1 MKIHYVLVIFALLNI
16 FAQCD
21 EPKETVYP
29 NDSIRFSQ
37 DFLLAIKI
45 EQPYQ
50 AYRDTLS
57 IIDLESLK
65 SDLNTKE
72 KKLAFWI
79 NTYNSL
85 VQSKIRDNVDA
96 FKDQDKFFKTAD
108 QSIGHMKLSLDQIE
122 NGILRRKEVKENKDF
137 IDSFKLDELEPRIHF
152 TLNCG
157 ATSCPPIAYYSDEN
171 IEEQLAMAEDSF
183 VKGTSKFD
191 KASNTL
197 EISELFDWFEEDF
210 NGVDGVL
217 SIMKRLEIIPEDANP
232 NIIYTPYNWNL
243 DLENY

>member
-1 MKIHYVLVIFALLNI
+1 MKLHYSLVIVALLNI
-16 FAQCD
+16 FAQCE

-29 NDSIRFSQ
+29 ADGIRFSQ

-50 AYRDTLS
+50 AFRDTLA
-57 IIDLESLK
+57 IINLDSLK
-65 SDLNTKE
+65 SDLNTTE

-85 VQSKIRDNVDA
+85 VQSKIRDDVKA
-96 FKDQDKFFKTAD
+96 FSDQETFFKTKD
-108 QSIGHMKLSLDQIE
+108 QSIGYVQLSLDQIE
-122 NGILRRKEVKENKDF
+122 NGILRRKEVDSNKDF
-137 IDSFKLDELEPRIHF
+137 IQAFRLDKLEPRIHF

-157 ATSCPPIAYYSDEN
+157 ATSCPPIAYYSAEE

-191 KASNTL
+191 EANQTL

-210 NGVDGVL
+210 GGKDGVL
-217 SIMKRLEIIPEDANP
+217 SIMKRLEIIPENADP
-232 NIIYTPYNWNL
+232 KITYTPYNWNL